1 MTLLSRMEPALI
13 PTALHDGQPQ
23 LFDLLMVALASSCDL
38 AVDRLMDEPSNPTP
52 LVNDA
57 AREAVDSLRGYS
69 YQMLRSIETWLD
81 LGPGEILVLEGAEDL
96 DRVGLSGATVE
107 QVKDTAGSGGLTLR
121 NPNALAAIGHF
132 WEHCQRN
139 PSTAIQFRYLTTSG
153 IGRERGDDLGLA
165 RPALE
170 IWRDIRRS
178 PMTTTSM
185 ASASV
190 IQNYLSARDEF
201 PHSFRE
207 FLVSAP
213 VGDFISRIIQP
224 FEWVTSQPVA
234 DVLCRR
240 IETRLIELGETR
252 RIGAADAAD
261 ALAALHLEAWRN
273 ATDHDREPLRRGDFL
288 RILDAAGTSAVP
300 NDLMFNLFRQAMGQ
314 GAGQAAIPH
323 ADVRIGKPPLY
334 GRRFARPG
342 LEEGIREAL
351 LDGPV
356 QIHGSTGMGKT
367 VLAAAIVPA
376 MGAIGW
382 IDLRDL
388 DRNAALTRLQSAL
401 SFVKEAVAGTTIVL
415 DDFDP
420 GDDPRAFAPAL
431 SELATSLKRSGG
443 ALLITSGHRLP
454 PRLATAIDISGDH
467 ILVAPSFEAEEIAAY
482 FAEAGCPD
490 EAADTWAKIVLA
502 STSGHPQLVDARL
515 SALQQQNWPKPSIGE
530 WMAPTIEIVDVRAEA
545 RRMVSAL
552 PEDERE
558 LLCRASLVI
567 GRISRLR
574 LQAIGGIF
582 PAVKEP
588 GHIVDRLIGPW
599 LEVTDTSDLRVSP
612 LLRGLG
618 TDTRTPSWNM
628 DMHASIAWAW
638 LADPSL
644 DAGDVSTLLMHAII
658 AKQIGPLL
666 HILPSLLEAPAEVWQ
681 QIGETARIFTM
692 MAIDENDLSL
702 FPAAVDR
709 AVFRILQLRIAVEA
723 QKEEIPAIIKRAL
736 QESER
741 RAADDLATDFFDFL
755 FLWQV
760 LRLDTVTHDVPFL
773 LSLGIRFRQ
782 AAEKVGNGLLRLEQQ
797 GGDVQVDFP
806 DLSPIFSLTLAHSLA
821 DSPAFGRFLDIV
833 EPLAIEDRR
842 FILPGRSGDLD
853 AASVM
858 LDRLWLSEIDRPERD
873 WDAFAALLERTIAI
887 ALKAEMFSLV
897 DSAAALLVRVTD
909 EDLKDARSAL
919 SIANRTASRIANP
932 VRVLAA
938 KGKVF
943 YRLEDTASAL
953 EIYQQILPAL
963 DVSASYR
970 AGIWRDAA
978 LSAAQ
983 AKLWPMCASRFVEG
997 LAALADEDPIERHV
1011 GFGFDCALALYL
1023 SGEFR
1028 AAVDAFSRA
1037 LDLILE
1043 DGRELPPEPFL
1054 SVRQYG
1060 SEAMKRVYANASQK
1074 KQDNID
1080 VEAIVGR
1087 SSAIETLG
1095 WEQNHPASI
1104 ALLAWQLLDLQL
1116 LAPGY
1121 DRVSIDRLAEL
1132 IRRSR
1137 DVAVVATNWETLT
1150 RLAIVTS
1157 DLEPLVCDLVR
1168 GYAYFGRLLQL
1179 RDAGEA
1185 IYQQLDADPPVP
1197 PLSEAAAVLIICWIL
1212 AVIVAL
1218 MAKDSLQLL
1227 PLRRWQEDLPA
1238 DENYDRLRDFLS
1250 QAEDRLF
1257 RPNDPWDSFAKGEP
1271 TADARI
1277 LSALGALTRNRTAA
1291 ELLTAQAMVAYDLNP
1306 TPMAAFVA
1314 EPLSEI
1320 VTRSWEHL
1328 CEVPALLAMPR
1339 LSVPQIRTAISST
1352 PAGWR
1357 RIQSVLRSALTAI
1370 PNNTARDLRRFIDA
1384 LQDR

>member
-1 MTLLSRMEPALI
+1 
-13 PTALHDGQPQ
+13 
-23 LFDLLMVALASSCDL
+23 
-38 AVDRLMDEPSNPTP
+38 
-52 LVNDA
+52 
-57 AREAVDSLRGYS
+57 
-69 YQMLRSIETWLD
+69 
-81 LGPGEILVLEGAEDL
+81 
-96 DRVGLSGATVE
+96 
-107 QVKDTAGSGGLTLR
+107 
-121 NPNALAAIGHF
+121 
-132 WEHCQRN
+132 
-139 PSTAIQFRYLTTSG
+139 
-153 IGRERGDDLGLA
+153 
-165 RPALE
+165 
-170 IWRDIRRS
+170 
-178 PMTTTSM
+178 
-185 ASASV
+185 
-190 IQNYLSARDEF
+190 
-201 PHSFRE
+201 
-207 FLVSAP
+207 
-213 VGDFISRIIQP
+213 
-224 FEWVTSQPVA
+224 
-234 DVLCRR
+234 
-240 IETRLIELGETR
+240 
-252 RIGAADAAD
+252 
-261 ALAALHLEAWRN
+261 
-273 ATDHDREPLRRGDFL
+273 
-288 RILDAAGTSAVP
+288 
-300 NDLMFNLFRQAMGQ
+300 
-314 GAGQAAIPH
+314 
-323 ADVRIGKPPLY
+323 
-334 GRRFARPG
+334 
-342 LEEGIREAL
+342 
-351 LDGPV
+351 
-356 QIHGSTGMGKT
+356 
-367 VLAAAIVPA
+367 
-376 MGAIGW
+376 
-382 IDLRDL
+382 
-388 DRNAALTRLQSAL
+388 
-401 SFVKEAVAGTTIVL
+401 
-415 DDFDP
+415 
-420 GDDPRAFAPAL
+420 
-431 SELATSLKRSGG
+431 
-443 ALLITSGHRLP
+443 
-454 PRLATAIDISGDH
+454 
-467 ILVAPSFEAEEIAAY
+467 EAEEIAAY

-858 LDRLWLSEIDRPERD
+858 LDRLWLSEI
-873 WDAFAALLERTIAI
+873 ERTIAI

-997 LAALADEDPIERHV
+997 LAAL
-1011 GFGFDCALALYL
+1011 
-1023 SGEFR
+1023 
-1028 AAVDAFSRA
+1028 
-1037 LDLILE
+1037 
-1043 DGRELPPEPFL
+1043 
-1054 SVRQYG
+1054 
-1060 SEAMKRVYANASQK
+1060 
-1074 KQDNID
+1074 
-1080 VEAIVGR
+1080 
-1087 SSAIETLG
+1087 
-1095 WEQNHPASI
+1095 
-1104 ALLAWQLLDLQL
+1104 
-1116 LAPGY
+1116 
-1121 DRVSIDRLAEL
+1121 
-1132 IRRSR
+1132 
-1137 DVAVVATNWETLT
+1137 
-1150 RLAIVTS
+1150 
-1157 DLEPLVCDLVR
+1157 
-1168 GYAYFGRLLQL
+1168 
-1179 RDAGEA
+1179 
-1185 IYQQLDADPPVP
+1185 
-1197 PLSEAAAVLIICWIL
+1197 
-1212 AVIVAL
+1212 
-1218 MAKDSLQLL
+1218 
-1227 PLRRWQEDLPA
+1227 
-1238 DENYDRLRDFLS
+1238 
-1250 QAEDRLF
+1250 
-1257 RPNDPWDSFAKGEP
+1257 
-1271 TADARI
+1271 
-1277 LSALGALTRNRTAA
+1277 
-1291 ELLTAQAMVAYDLNP
+1291 
-1306 TPMAAFVA
+1306 
-1314 EPLSEI
+1314 
-1320 VTRSWEHL
+1320 
-1328 CEVPALLAMPR
+1328 
-1339 LSVPQIRTAISST
+1339 
-1352 PAGWR
+1352 
-1357 RIQSVLRSALTAI
+1357 
-1370 PNNTARDLRRFIDA
+1370 
-1384 LQDR
+1384 